1 MGESIANS
9 EVQSI
14 QYSTV
19 RQRAS
24 RMSQGIR
31 SSAMRINLS
40 RVLSG
45 YHRSRCRRRCRRAQ
59 SPIVTLIGVA
69 VIGVAVMTFTACGG
83 GGSFGGAIHSFF
95 NAHPFGSAR
104 FTAGAQPVAV
114 AIDRSRN
121 VWAANQG
128 SNSVTE
134 LKFSGGR
141 ATFDNSNTPGANFN
155 LPDAI
160 AIDAEGDVWVVN
172 GGGSVTELTSAG
184 VLIGN
189 FAPFGAG
196 FSSPA
201 GIAIDASGNVWI
213 TNTGG
218 NSVTELNSSG
228 ALARNVNNTNTPAAN
243 FAGPAGIAIDGPGNV
258 WVGNFSGN
266 SLTKL
271 NSAGAPLE
279 NFNNTN
285 TSGAHFSGCE
295 GHHRHRRRR
304 LDR

>member
-1 MGESIANS
+1 
-9 EVQSI
+9 
-14 QYSTV
+14 
-19 RQRAS
+19 
-24 RMSQGIR
+24 
-31 SSAMRINLS
+31 
-40 RVLSG
+40 
-45 YHRSRCRRRCRRAQ
+45 
-59 SPIVTLIGVA
+59 VTLIGVA

-258 WVGNFSGN
+258 WVGNCSGN